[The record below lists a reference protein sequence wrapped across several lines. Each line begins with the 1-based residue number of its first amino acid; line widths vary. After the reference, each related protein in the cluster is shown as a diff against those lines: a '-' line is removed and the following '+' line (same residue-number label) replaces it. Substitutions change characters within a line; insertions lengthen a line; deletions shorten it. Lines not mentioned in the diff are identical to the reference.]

1 MLLWEK
7 LHAIPKANFVENE
20 TIGDIRSDKE
30 RLIEKARQLLQS
42 MYLVAFKISMW
53 FKGNYSVAAWVAL
66 VGGSFLFLVFGYAG
80 TVFENDLLTLTG
92 FAILTVCLI
101 ISKWKFYTFNN
112 PDFVRR
118 TINWA
123 TLSVWIAALCAIITF
138 FLLASTFYEFS
149 GIITHSLI
157 FVLLTGAFILLV
169 TSLVFGY
176 VKSTLAPC
184 MSCRKCWTT
193 KDNHGFCHVCGEA
206 EARHRQEN
214 ERLAVAAAEA
224 ERQRRQA
231 EWERECAERRQRLE
245 HETVTM
251 DYLIELS
258 PVNFEDTVG
267 MMFEQHGYIV
277 RKTPVTGDN
286 GVDLIL
292 EKNGRREIVQC
303 KRWNDAVGIEEVQRL
318 CGCLHDRQLKPTRAW
333 LVTTARF
340 TASARRFARGIDNLM
355 LIDGTAL
362 VRMMTKA
369 GYRDMDR

>member
-7 LHAIPKANFVENE
+7 PHSVPKTNVVENE
-20 TIGDIRSDKE
+20 TISSIRSDKE
-30 RLIEKARQLLQS
+30 RLIERARRVFQS
-42 MYLVAFKISMW
+42 IYLVVLKVPMR
-53 FKGNYSVAAWVAL
+53 FKGNYSVAAWAAL

-80 TVFENDLLTLTG
+80 TVFKNDLLTLTG
-92 FAILTVCLI
+92 FAILAVCVI
-101 ISKWKFYTFNN
+101 ISKWKFSTFNN
-112 PDFVRR
+112 QDFVRR
-118 TINWA
+118 TINWT
-123 TLSVWIAALCAIITF
+123 TLSVWIATLCAAITF
-138 FLLASTFYEFS
+138 SLLASAFHEFS

-224 ERQRRQA
+224 DRQRRQA
-231 EWERECAERRQRLE
+231 EWERECAERRHRLE

-251 DYLIELS
+251 DYLMELS

-267 MMFEQHGYIV
+267 MIFEQHGYIV
-277 RKTPVTGDN
+277 KKTPVTGDN

-292 EKNGRREIVQC
+292 EKNERR
-303 KRWNDAVGIEEVQRL
+303 
-318 CGCLHDRQLKPTRAW
+318 
-333 LVTTARF
+333 
-340 TASARRFARGIDNLM
+340 
-355 LIDGTAL
+355 
-362 VRMMTKA
+362 
-369 GYRDMDR
+369 